1 MSFAPVAVFVYNRRY
16 LLERTIK
23 SLAEN
28 IEAADTDLYIFSD
41 GWKGEPDKPGVI
53 EVRNFIHSISGFKS
67 VTITEAPENKGL
79 GKSIIAGVDE
89 MIKKFGEVI
98 VLEDDL
104 LLSPYFLKYM
114 NDGLNVYRNSD
125 KVASIHAYMYPTKS
139 KLPETFFIK
148 GADCLG
154 WGTWARAWKL
164 FEKDP
169 KKLYDTLVDSKQM
182 DEFNFNGAAFK
193 EGIFK
198 KLMSGRNDSW
208 AVRWDASVFL
218 ANKLT
223 LYPGMSL
230 VHHLGSDGGGTNTG
244 KTKKL
249 DVVLN
254 MNPVNLQ
261 KIDEIPSPEGYLA
274 IGKFYLSFKA
284 YNPIKRIIFFLK
296 SKNMIPRR

>member
-1 MSFAPVAVFVYNRRY
+1 MSFAPVAIFVYNRRY
-16 LLERTIK
+16 LLEQTIK
-23 SLAEN
+23 SLAQN
-28 IEAADTDLYIFSD
+28 VEAADTDLFIFSD
-41 GWKGEPDKPGVI
+41 GWKTERDKPEVI
-53 EVRNFIHSISGFKS
+53 EVRNFIHSIGGFKS
-67 VTITEAPENKGL
+67 VYVTEAQENKGL
-79 GKSIIAGVDE
+79 GNSIIAGVDE
-89 MIKKFGEVI
+89 MINQFGEVI

-114 NDGLNVYRNSD
+114 NDGLNLYRHSD
-125 KVASIHAYMYPTKS
+125 RVASIHGYMYPTKS
-139 KLPETFFIK
+139 RLPQTFFIK

-164 FEKDP
+164 FERDP
-169 KKLYDTLVDSKQM
+169 KKLYDKLVDSKQM

-198 KLMSGRNDSW
+198 KLMTGKNDSW

-223 LYPGMSL
+223 LYPGISL

-249 DVVLN
+249 DVALN
-254 MNPVNLQ
+254 MSPVNLQ
-261 KIDEIPSPEGYLA
+261 KIDETPSAEAYLA